1 MADLL
6 SIAGNSVKTNQSAL
20 AIVGNNIANANT
32 EGYVRQELDVRE
44 NLPTRAGTVVLGT
57 GALAVGTRR
66 AYDSLL
72 ESSLRSSL
80 SDLRSQAPII
90 DYSNRVIDLL
100 GDENATL
107 TSALDQFFS
116 SFRDL
121 ALDASSELRRN
132 SVISESQGLAS
143 RFNEIGAQLRSVDS
157 DTLNALEFRVTELN
171 SLSDQLSIVNKKLSR
186 QANLESQPPDL
197 LNTRDLLL
205 QKISGLIKV
214 KVTEVA
220 NGEVSVSLGDNA
232 NSLLLVDK
240 GNRTI
245 VGLKQRSVSLP
256 VGLDLVLDPTGSA
269 ENLNSIT
276 SGEIGGLLSFRGSTL
291 KDSLEKINQLAVA
304 VSREVND
311 TLAKGMDLYGASGR
325 SLFEISPE
333 IAVDTSFAGSDLAVI
348 ASVSTIDQKNT
359 NELELM
365 FDQPN
370 KRWIIKDLT
379 AGQTYSSSNLNNF
392 SVNGLTIAISGSPRD
407 GDIVSI
413 RGVEAQASNIRA
425 VISDAKQLAAGELLG
440 ITLGSENTGG
450 SKATVSA
457 VINTPSVSANSMQNQ
472 LVNNPHESSAKT
484 YQASY
489 LTPSFVV
496 DSGITDLKLSSFS
509 PNGGNSQMQVF
520 TREGVHLFGADTLNQ
535 SQLDAMLTEQNGFE
549 STATYSKRYLNQ
561 GTAYLGKPWS
571 LGASGTSVIEVT
583 DTGQQV
589 VKSEAQI
596 IGQSI
601 PSTTNGTGQ
610 TKTLIAADAFKLN
623 GKSLTA
629 LTLGAGATLSADAVV
644 SWLNSNIST
653 HSLGL
658 TASAATKVTL
668 GKDKIDLSSTS
679 LSINGTTIGIS
690 SPLATMSALA
700 NKINDSTA
708 TTGVRAELDALEN
721 LTLANVPGVAS
732 KTASSTITLGS
743 SEGVLKLT
751 GAQRAAIKIEANRS
765 SGDVSSKTVT
775 LERVAATSALES
787 WDTEILG
794 ITETLSLAG
803 VLEEDLV
810 VFTTGETSDQ
820 MSFYAGYSKSE
831 SDPLYQRQ
839 RVTDVKF
846 TSASN
851 YQIVDRTTNT
861 ILSERTWSMGQPINY
876 GAISLTIEGQ
886 PNTGDV
892 FTIDGNQSGVASN
905 ENALRIA
912 GLDSSNIGSDGK
924 TLKESYLSILTQAG
938 NSSRRAVVAQ
948 EALEVVHQQSV
959 QSKDA
964 RAGVNLD
971 EEAAELLRFQQA
983 YQASAKVMQ
992 MASQLFD
999 SILRI

>member
-1 MADLL
+1 M
-6 SIAGNSVKTNQSAL
+6 
-20 AIVGNNIANANT
+20 
-32 EGYVRQELDVRE
+32 
-44 NLPTRAGTVVLGT
+44 
-57 GALAVGTRR
+57 
-66 AYDSLL
+66 
-72 ESSLRSSL
+72 
-80 SDLRSQAPII
+80 
-90 DYSNRVIDLL
+90 
-100 GDENATL
+100 
-107 TSALDQFFS
+107 
-116 SFRDL
+116 
-121 ALDASSELRRN
+121 
-132 SVISESQGLAS
+132 
-143 RFNEIGAQLRSVDS
+143 
-157 DTLNALEFRVTELN
+157 
-171 SLSDQLSIVNKKLSR
+171 
-186 QANLESQPPDL
+186 
-197 LNTRDLLL
+197 
-205 QKISGLIKV
+205 
-214 KVTEVA
+214 
-220 NGEVSVSLGDNA
+220 
-232 NSLLLVDK
+232 
-240 GNRTI
+240 
-245 VGLKQRSVSLP
+245 
-256 VGLDLVLDPTGSA
+256 
-269 ENLNSIT
+269 
-276 SGEIGGLLSFRGSTL
+276 
-291 KDSLEKINQLAVA
+291 
-304 VSREVND
+304 
-311 TLAKGMDLYGASGR
+311 
-325 SLFEISPE
+325 
-333 IAVDTSFAGSDLAVI
+333 
-348 ASVSTIDQKNT
+348 
-359 NELELM
+359 
-365 FDQPN
+365 
-370 KRWIIKDLT
+370 
-379 AGQTYSSSNLNNF
+379 
-392 SVNGLTIAISGSPRD
+392 
-407 GDIVSI
+407 
-413 RGVEAQASNIRA
+413 
-425 VISDAKQLAAGELLG
+425 
-440 ITLGSENTGG
+440 
-450 SKATVSA
+450 
-457 VINTPSVSANSMQNQ
+457 
-472 LVNNPHESSAKT
+472 
-484 YQASY
+484 
-489 LTPSFVV
+489 
-496 DSGITDLKLSSFS
+496 
-509 PNGGNSQMQVF
+509 
-520 TREGVHLFGADTLNQ
+520 
-535 SQLDAMLTEQNGFE
+535 
-549 STATYSKRYLNQ
+549 
-561 GTAYLGKPWS
+561 
-571 LGASGTSVIEVT
+571 IEVT
-583 DTGQQV
+583 TGQQV

-596 IGQSI
+596 IGQGI

-810 VFTTGETSDQ
+810 VFTTGGTSDQ

-851 YQIVDRTTNT
+851 YQIVDRATNT

-876 GAISLTIEGQ
+876 GAISLTLEGQ

-912 GLDSSNIGSDGK
+912 GLDSLNIGSDGK